1 MELWILRVVAK
12 ERQELGY
19 DRDYEGLLPE
29 DYADLTEEELRLLG
43 GDESRTHLIKGL
55 DMILLE
61 KVWIS
66 GRNVER

>member
-1 MELWILRVVAK
+1 MELSILRVVAK

-61 KVWIS
+61 KV
-66 GRNVER
+66 